1 MKIILTAVVLLFM
14 FMGCAKENTEQKQ
27 EIKQE
32 VKQEEVKKTEEVKT
46 DVKTEETKA
55 DVKVD
60 ETTVKAENGNT
71 EVKTDAGT
79 VEVKTNGGSDLK
91 IDTKEVKLSDTQ
103 PKIIEKT
110 EAEKA
115 EIKKQEE
122 IKKQAIVDEDV
133 KELREKADEKSGN
146 VDELQKDKAEK
157 AAVDKKKS
165 VNDLDSAKQ
174 KEIKGK
180 LENNKRSKFDKMDE
194 F

>member
-14 FMGCAKENTEQKQ
+14 FMSCAKENTEQKQ

-46 DVKTEETKA
+46 DVKTEETKT

-103 PKIIEKT
+103 PKVIEKT

-122 IKKQAIVDEDV
+122 IKKQAIVDADV

-146 VDELQKDKAEK
+146 VDELQKDKADK